1 MRQPPSRTTT
11 RKRAKRQPPLDAV
24 WRIKESPLP
33 PMLTHEEIES
43 ANAADLV
50 KQRCVVRRPR
60 PPQQLTVGY
69 GYYHASDQRV
79 PTLRLR
85 GRWLEQLGFVI
96 GSKISIRMRDGEL
109 VVSLASRP

>member
-11 RKRAKRQPPLDAV
+11 RKRARRQPPRDAV
-24 WRIKESPLP
+24 WRIKESPLT
-33 PMLTHEEIES
+33 PMLTPEEIEA

-50 KQRCVVRRPR
+50 KQRRVVRRPR

-69 GYYHASDQRV
+69 GYNPASDQRV

-109 VVSLASRP
+109 VVSLANRS